1 MLLTVSALYAS
12 TASRWPSGGHLVYSV
27 HGSARK
33 TPVQC
38 ASASLL
44 RIYGALV
51 GWQSGAPASAD
62 SVPAAADRL
71 CGRAGPG
78 PYRAR
83 RNQPS
88 LGSSWVSRRRILRL
102 FDCESICLEDTGSD
116 FTDLFCPLMLA

>member
-27 HGSARK
+27 HGIARK
-33 TPVQC
+33 MPVQC

-44 RIYGALV
+44 RIYVALV

-71 CGRAGPG
+71 CGGDGPV
-78 PYRAR
+78 PYRAH
-83 RNQPS
+83 RNQLS
-88 LGSSWVSRRRILRL
+88 LESSWVFRRIIFRL
-102 FDCESICLEDTGSD
+102 FDCE
-116 FTDLFCPLMLA
+116 